1 MWERSVSIGLGYHM
15 RKKDDLIA
23 LGLSW
28 GRPSEETF
36 GPGLDNQYT
45 AELYYRLHPS
55 QNVTVTPDVQLLINP
70 ALTPDEDVIGIF
82 GVRARLSF

>member
-1 MWERSVSIGLGYHM
+1 M